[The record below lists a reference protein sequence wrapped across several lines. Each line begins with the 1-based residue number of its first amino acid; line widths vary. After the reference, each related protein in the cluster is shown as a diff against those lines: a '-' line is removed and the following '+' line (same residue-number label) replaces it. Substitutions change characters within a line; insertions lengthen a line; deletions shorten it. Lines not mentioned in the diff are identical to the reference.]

1 MKIDTHQHVFWRGKD
16 DAGLVQDMDQHGVDL
31 AWLLTWE
38 IAPSEDAKQYTNVLN
53 PLHQRADGTHAG
65 ILLHDILIAC
75 DRFPKRFVAGYC
87 PHPAIGDAAGLFE
100 AAHQMHGVRV
110 CGEWKFRMLF
120 DDPRC
125 IRLFRKAGELQAPV
139 VLHLDIPF
147 IADGKGGTKY
157 EPDWYGG
164 TVENLERALIACPE
178 TTFIG
183 HAPGFWR
190 EISGDAATDPA
201 PYPQGPITP
210 GGKLHRLFDTYP
222 NLYADLSA
230 GSGRRALARD
240 PEHARRF
247 IDRYQDRLLY
257 GRDTYGRELDE
268 TLQSLELPAAALAKI
283 HRDNAQRLMRRWT
296 PSA

>member
-16 DAGLVQDMDQHGVDL
+16 DAGLVADMDEHGVDR

-38 IAPSEDAKQYTNVLN
+38 ICPAEHAHQYVQFLN
-53 PLHQRADGTHAG
+53 PLHQRPDGTHAG
-65 ILLHDILIAC
+65 IPLSDILLAR
-75 DRFPKRFVAGYC
+75 DHFPRRFVAGYC
-87 PHPAIGDAAGLFE
+87 PHPAIGDAAALFE
-100 AAHQMHGVRV
+100 TAHAIHGVRV

-125 IRLFRKAGELQAPV
+125 IRLFRKAGELGAPV

-147 IADGKGGTKY
+147 IADGAGGTRY
-157 EPDWYGG
+157 EADWYGG
-164 TVENLERALIACPE
+164 TVENLERALIACPQ

-190 EISGDAATDPA
+190 EISGDAASDTA
-201 PYPQGPITP
+201 AYPQGRVTP
-210 GGKLHRLFDTYP
+210 GGKLYRLFDTYA

-240 PEHARRF
+240 PEHARVF
-247 IDRYQDRLLY
+247 IERYQDRLLF
-257 GRDTYGRELDE
+257 GRDIYGGELDE
-268 TLQSLELPAAALAKI
+268 TLTSLELPAAILE
-283 HRDNAQRLMRRWT
+283 
-296 PSA
+296 